1 MHIISGDDT
10 DFDALVYGQPHPNTL
25 RFIEQN
31 IRNVTQA
38 TSGVAREF
46 FERSAQAFEYFH
58 GHDAIRRA
66 RAVLTQVSAVFSPDI
81 IMELKTVAQFQAA
94 QSRMR
99 RYIMADIEIRTMFND
114 QRIEG
119 YDKRY
124 FNMEPDSIGDTHRD
138 YQRMNHGLVEVDEHG
153 EAYYTL
159 YYDFDEDED
168 EPELMHEEQL
178 DIKASILRAKRIIA
192 MGKDDPTSIWGA
204 LL

>member
-1 MHIISGDDT
+1 MHSISGDDS

-31 IRNVTQA
+31 IRHVTETTTGIAQ
-38 TSGVAREF
+38 EF
-46 FERSAQAFEYFH
+46 FQRSAQAFEYFH
-58 GHDAIRRA
+58 GHEAMRRA

-81 IMELKTVAQFQAA
+81 VMALDSVAQFQSA
-94 QSRMR
+94 QARMR
-99 RYIMADIEIRTMFND
+99 RYIMADVEIRTMFND

-124 FNMEPDSIGDTHRD
+124 FNAEPESIGFTHRD
-138 YQRMNHGLVEVDEHG
+138 YQRVNNGLVEVDEHG
-153 EAYYTL
+153 EASYTL
-159 YYDFDEDED
+159 YFDFNEDED
-168 EPELMHEEQL
+168 EPELTHEEQL
-178 DIKASILRAKRIIA
+178 DVKTSQLRAKRIIA